1 MNDELARTKWRCRR
15 GLLELDLLL
24 GRFVD
29 QHYAD
34 LNDAERACFNELLTY
49 SDLKLWDTIK
59 GSEINR
65 NKSLDSLLGLLQKL

>member
-1 MNDELARTKWRCRR
+1 MSEDLARAKWRCRR

-29 QHYAD
+29 QHYAG
-34 LNDAERACFNELLTY
+34 LNDAQRECFNELLTY

-59 GSEINR
+59 GSQINS
-65 NKSLDSLLGLLQKL
+65 NKSLDPLLGLLKKL

>member
-1 MNDELARTKWRCRR
+1 MNEDLARAKWRCRR

-24 GRFVD
+24 QRFVD
-29 QHYAD
+29 QHYAK
-34 LNDAERACFNELLTY
+34 LNDAERECFNELLTY

-65 NKSLDSLLGLLQKL
+65 NNSLDPLLGLLQKL

>member
-1 MNDELARTKWRCRR
+1 MNDDLARTKWRCRR

-24 GRFVD
+24 ERFVD
-29 QHYAD
+29 QHYAE
-34 LNDAERACFNELLTY
+34 LNDAERACFNEILTY

-59 GSEINR
+59 GSEING